1 MYNKSSVVFMD
12 RSMDRRIDGSPGL
25 DKTINLTDVQTN
37 VIFDKY
43 MLL

>member
-1 MYNKSSVVFMD
+1 MD
-12 RSMDRRIDGSPGL
+12 RSMDPWIDGSPAL
-25 DKTINLTDVQTN
+25 DKTINLTDIRTN